1 MKALFKIREL
11 IETGALAEAIT
22 ATEHHLEL
30 FPNDIE
36 RQKLIILKK
45 DYQKAKDAFDAGIL
59 PPEQYQNQLDQVIRT
74 LQEMLTR
81 LFPQQQQQQQ
91 QQQQEQQEQQ
101 EKQEQHQQSSPPPAT
116 APPPTSPPKPRG
128 GIFDKAI
135 DIFKDLLP
143 SKPKRSKPGAGAS
156 FPQRAEGAKGF
167 PKEDFEASDEVPPI
181 DFPREE
187 EMSAGA
193 PPPPPP
199 PLPPPSVPSPAPAPT
214 PAPDVSS
221 PFQKGKILY
230 AIPDQMAIAKASRCR
245 VRIAPE
251 QISDEELFDGLLP
264 EERSAAA
271 KELIKITSVM
281 KVALVEA
288 QEGDNFDIVSRNNE
302 EQPILPFMPTEW
314 SFDVTPRRPGHYALL
329 LRVTAKVQIPGF
341 GERPFDVAVLDRSIQ
356 VNTKDEPSAQVDFQ
370 EQPIPDPE
378 WDHEDE
384 KAVANALLHGRV
396 DLAIERIINF
406 VQDKDTDFRDTLLL
420 LQFRWN
426 DNSNQLQNKLIS
438 AADWDRVN
446 NQVRYAITQLLAELK
461 EHYAP
466 GVAVSKLNWRSE
478 ENNLRDRGEIV

>member
-1 MKALFKIREL
+1 MRALLKIREL
-11 IETGALAEAIT
+11 LEANKISEAIT

-30 FPNDIE
+30 FPNDKE
-36 RQKLIILKK
+36 RQKLILLKNE
-45 DYQKAKDAFDAGIL
+45 YLKAKEAFDAGIL
-59 PPEQYQNQLDQVIRT
+59 PPDQYQHQFDQVIRD
-74 LQEMLTR
+74 LKEMLTR
-81 LFPQQQQQQQ
+81 LFPQQQQQQE
-91 QQQQEQQEQQ
+91 QEETE
-101 EKQEQHQQSSPPPAT
+101 EKQTQHQQSGPPPAT
-116 APPPTSPPKPRG
+116 SPAPPPPQPRG
-128 GIFDKAI
+128 GIFDKVI
-135 DIFKDLLP
+135 DIFKDLSP
-143 SKPKRSKPGAGAS
+143 SKPKRSKPGAGAPS
-156 FPQRAEGAKGF
+156 PSRGGTAKGSS
-167 PKEDFEASDEVPPI
+167 KEDFERSEEMPPI

-193 PPPPPP
+193 PPPA
-199 PLPPPSVPSPAPAPT
+199 PSMPAPAPVP
-214 PAPDVSS
+214 PAEVAS

-230 AIPDQMAIAKASRCR
+230 AIPDQMAMAAASRCR

-251 QISDEELFDGLLP
+251 QISDDELFAGLQP
-264 EERSAAA
+264 KEREAAA
-271 KELIKITSVM
+271 KESIKITSVM

-288 QEGDNFDIVSRNNE
+288 QEGDNFDIVFRNNE

-329 LRVTAKVQIPGF
+329 LRVTAKVKVPGF
-341 GERPFDVAVLDRSIQ
+341 GERPFDVAVLDRAIQ
-356 VNTKDEPSAQVDFQ
+356 VNTTDEPSVQVDFQ

-378 WDHEDE
+378 WDTEDE
-384 KAVANALLHGRV
+384 QAVAHALLHGRV

-466 GVAVSKLNWRSE
+466 GVAVSNLNWEVE
-478 ENNLRDRGEIV
+478 EKNLRERGEIVA

>member
-11 IETGALAEAIT
+11 IAAGALAEAIT

-30 FPNDIE
+30 FPNDQE
-36 RQKLIILKK
+36 RKKLILLKK
-45 DYQKAKDAFDAGIL
+45 DYQKAKEELSIGIL
-59 PPEQYQNQLDQVIRT
+59 NPAQYENKIDQVIRS
-74 LQEMLTR
+74 LKDMLTR
-81 LFPQQQQQQQ
+81 LFPQQQQQQH
-91 QQQQEQQEQQ
+91 QEQAKE
-101 EKQEQHQQSSPPPAT
+101 QEQHQQSSPPPAT
-116 APPPTSPPKPRG
+116 APPPKPRG
-128 GIFDKAI
+128 GIFDKVI
-135 DIFKDLLP
+135 DIFKDLSP

-156 FPQRAEGAKGF
+156 QPTRSGSAVGSS
-167 PKEDFEASDEVPPI
+167 KEDFEVNEEVPPI
-181 DFPREE
+181 YFPRQE

-199 PLPPPSVPSPAPAPT
+199 APAPSPP
-214 PAPDVSS
+214 PATEVSS

-230 AIPDQMAIAKASRCR
+230 AIPDQMAMAIASRCR

-251 QISDEELFDGLLP
+251 QISDDELFAGLQP
-264 EERSAAA
+264 KERETAA
-271 KELIKITSVM
+271 KESIKITSVM

-329 LRVTAKVQIPGF
+329 LRVTAKIQIPGF
-341 GERPFDVAVLDRSIQ
+341 GERPFDVAVLDRAIQ
-356 VNTKDEPSAQVDFQ
+356 VNTTDEPSAQVDFQ

-378 WDHEDE
+378 WDQEDE
-384 KAVANALLHGRV
+384 RAVAHALLHGRV

-446 NQVRYAITQLLAELK
+446 NQVRYAIIQLLEELK
-461 EHYAP
+461 QHFAP
-466 GVAVSKLNWRSE
+466 GTSSSTMDWKKGEQL
-478 ENNLRDRGEIV
+478 LREQL